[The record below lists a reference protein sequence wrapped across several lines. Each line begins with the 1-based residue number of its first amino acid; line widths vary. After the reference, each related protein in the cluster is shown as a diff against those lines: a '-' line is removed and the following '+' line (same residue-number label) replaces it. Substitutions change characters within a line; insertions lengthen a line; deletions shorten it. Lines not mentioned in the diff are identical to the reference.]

1 MKYAKQTRKII
12 FDVEKCLC
20 LTAQGITC
28 AMADSTQKLVI

>member
-12 FDVEKCLC
+12 FDVEKYLC

-28 AMADSTQKLVI
+28 AQKLVI